1 MSFNELGLSEPL
13 LKAISESGYT
23 EPTAIQSAAIGPVLS
38 GKDLMAS
45 AQTGTGK
52 TAAFTLPLLEK
63 LGQTDNPGNH
73 PRVLIITPTRELA
86 AQIEASANTY
96 GKHTTLQSLAVF
108 GGVKIG
114 PQIKKL
120 RQGIDILVATP
131 GRLLD
136 LSQQGAVNLKNIE
149 VLVLDEADRML
160 DMGFIPDIKRI
171 QKLLPDTKQTLMFS
185 ATYSPEIRK
194 LAHDYLSNPVEVNV
208 TPKNAA
214 AHTVEQVL
222 HPVDKS
228 RKSQLLQH
236 LVKTNGWSQ
245 ALVFSKTKHGANKLT
260 RDLVKIGVRAAA
272 IHGNKS
278 QAQRTKALEDFKRGK
293 VEVLVA
299 TDIASRG
306 IDISELPMVINFD
319 LPHVPEDYVH
329 RIGRTGRAGTTGNAI
344 SLVCADESKQLRDIE
359 RVINKP
365 LERVEIEGFEPD
377 HVLPLSGAGQDRSG
391 NRSGSSRSNSSRSNS
406 SRSNSSRSNS
416 SRGNSSRGNNAN
428 GNSANGN
435 NANGNNAN
443 GNNANGNSSTGNSRN
458 QPRSNR
464 GSPSNVRTNIQASA

>member
-1 MSFNELGLSEPL
+1 MSFNELGLSKPL
-13 LKAISESGYT
+13 LKAISDSGYT
-23 EPTAIQSAAIGPVLS
+23 EPTSIQSAAIGPVLS

-63 LGQTDNPGNH
+63 LGQRDNTGNH
-73 PRVLIITPTRELA
+73 PRVLVITPTRELA

-120 RQGIDILVATP
+120 RQGIDILIATP

-136 LSQQGAVNLKNIE
+136 LSQQGAVNLKQVE

-160 DMGFIPDIKRI
+160 DMGFIPDIRRI
-171 QKLLPDTKQTLMFS
+171 QKLLPDSKQTLMFS

-194 LAHDYLSNPVEVNV
+194 LAHDYLSNPVEINV

-222 HPVDKS
+222 HPVDKR
-228 RKSQLLQH
+228 RKSELLQH
-236 LVKTNGWSQ
+236 LVQLNSWSQ

-260 RDLVKIGVRAAA
+260 RDLAKTGVRAAA

-293 VEVLVA
+293 VEILVA

-344 SLVCADESKQLRDIE
+344 SLVCADEAKQLRDIE
-359 RVINKP
+359 RVIKKP

-377 HVLPLSGAGQDRSG
+377 HVLPLSSTRHERSG
-391 NRSGSSRSNSSRSNS
+391 NNSGFSKN
-406 SRSNSSRSNS
+406 NS
-416 SRGNSSRGNNAN
+416 SRGNSSRGNSSR
-428 GNSANGN
+428 GNSSRGNSSRGNGSSGNGSSGNGSNGN
-435 NANGNNAN
+435 NQNRSRRNRNA
-443 GNNANGNSSTGNSRN
+443 SSR
-458 QPRSNR
+458 
-464 GSPSNVRTNIQASA
+464 VRTNRQVTA

>member
-1 MSFNELGLSEPL
+1 MSFNELGLSKPL
-13 LKAISESGYT
+13 LKAISDSGYT
-23 EPTAIQSAAIGPVLS
+23 EPTSIQSAAIGPVLS

-63 LGQTDNPGNH
+63 LGQRDNTGTH
-73 PRVLIITPTRELA
+73 PRVLVITPTRELA

-120 RQGIDILVATP
+120 RQGIDILIATP

-136 LSQQGAVNLKNIE
+136 LSQQGAVNLKQVE

-160 DMGFIPDIKRI
+160 DMGFIPDIRRI
-171 QKLLPDTKQTLMFS
+171 QKLLPDSKQTLMFS

-194 LAHDYLSNPVEVNV
+194 LAHDYLSNPVEINV

-222 HPVDKS
+222 HPVDKR
-228 RKSQLLQH
+228 RKSELLQH
-236 LVKTNGWSQ
+236 LVQLNSWSQ

-260 RDLVKIGVRAAA
+260 RDLAKTGVRAAA

-293 VEVLVA
+293 VEILVA

-359 RVINKP
+359 RVIKKP

-377 HVLPLSGAGQDRSG
+377 HVLPLSSTRHERSG
-391 NRSGSSRSNSSRSNS
+391 NNSGFSKN
-406 SRSNSSRSNS
+406 NS
-416 SRGNSSRGNNAN
+416 SRGNSSRGNSSRGN
-428 GNSANGN
+428 GSSGNGSNGN
-435 NANGNNAN
+435 NQNRSRRNRNA
-443 GNNANGNSSTGNSRN
+443 SSR
-458 QPRSNR
+458 
-464 GSPSNVRTNIQASA
+464 VRTNRQVTA

>member
-1 MSFNELGLSEPL
+1 MSFNELGLSKPL
-13 LKAISESGYT
+13 LKAISDSGYT
-23 EPTAIQSAAIGPVLS
+23 EPTSIQSAAIGPVLS

-63 LGQTDNPGNH
+63 LGQRDNTGNH
-73 PRVLIITPTRELA
+73 PRVLVITPTRELA

-96 GKHTTLQSLAVF
+96 GKYTTLQSLAVF

-120 RQGIDILVATP
+120 HQGIDILIATP

-136 LSQQGAVNLKNIE
+136 LSQQGAVNLKQVE

-160 DMGFIPDIKRI
+160 DMGFIPDIRRI
-171 QKLLPDTKQTLMFS
+171 QKLLPDSKQTLMFS

-194 LAHDYLSNPVEVNV
+194 LAHDYLSNPVEINV

-222 HPVDKS
+222 HPVDKR
-228 RKSQLLQH
+228 RKSELLQH
-236 LVKTNGWSQ
+236 LVQLNNWSQ

-260 RDLVKIGVRAAA
+260 RDLAKTGVRAAA

-293 VEVLVA
+293 VEILVA

-359 RVINKP
+359 RVIKKP

-377 HVLPLSGAGQDRSG
+377 HVLPLSSNRHERSG
-391 NRSGSSRSNSSRSNS
+391 NNSGFSKN
-406 SRSNSSRSNS
+406 NS
-416 SRGNSSRGNNAN
+416 SRGNSSRGN
-428 GNSANGN
+428 SSR
-435 NANGNNAN
+435 
-443 GNNANGNSSTGNSRN
+443 GNSSRGNSSRGNGSRDNGSRGNGSSGNGSSGNGSNGNSRN
-458 QPRSNR
+458 RSRRNR
-464 GSPSNVRTNIQASA
+464 NASSRVRTNRQVTA

>member
-1 MSFNELGLSEPL
+1 MNLRWWSSTIGF
-13 LKAISESGYT
+13 
-23 EPTAIQSAAIGPVLS
+23 TAR
-38 GKDLMAS
+38 DLRA
-45 AQTGTGK
+45 
-52 TAAFTLPLLEK
+52 AAFTLPLLEK
-63 LGQTDNPGNH
+63 LSQLDNPGNH

-86 AQIEASANTY
+86 AQIDASAHTY

-120 RQGIDILVATP
+120 RQGVDILVATP

-136 LSQQGAVNLKNIE
+136 LSQQGAVNLKNID

-171 QKLLPDTKQTLMFS
+171 QKLLPDNKQTLMFS

-222 HPVDKS
+222 HPVDKR
-228 RKSQLLQH
+228 RKSELLQH
-236 LVKTNGWSQ
+236 LVKSNGWSQ

-293 VEVLVA
+293 VEILVA

-377 HVLPLSGAGQDRSG
+377 HVLPLSSASHGRSG
-391 NRSGSSRSNSSRSNS
+391 NQSGYSKGNGSN
-406 SRSNSSRSNS
+406 
-416 SRGNSSRGNNAN
+416 
-428 GNSANGN
+428 
-435 NANGNNAN
+435 
-443 GNNANGNSSTGNSRN
+443 GNSRN
-458 QPRSNR
+458 RPRRNRNSSSNT
-464 GSPSNVRTNIQASA
+464 RTNRHASA

>member
-1 MSFNELGLSEPL
+1 MAPGKNMSFNELGLSKPL
-13 LKAISESGYT
+13 LKAISDSGYT
-23 EPTAIQSAAIGPVLS
+23 EPTSIQSAAIGPVLS

-63 LGQTDNPGNH
+63 LGQRDNTGTH
-73 PRVLIITPTRELA
+73 PRVLVITPTRELA

-120 RQGIDILVATP
+120 HQGIDILIATP

-136 LSQQGAVNLKNIE
+136 LSQQGAVNLKQVE

-160 DMGFIPDIKRI
+160 DMGFIPDIRRI
-171 QKLLPDTKQTLMFS
+171 QKLLPDSKQTLMFS

-194 LAHDYLSNPVEVNV
+194 LAHDYLSNPVEINV

-222 HPVDKS
+222 HPVDKR
-228 RKSQLLQH
+228 RKSELLQH
-236 LVKTNGWSQ
+236 LVQLNSWSQ

-260 RDLVKIGVRAAA
+260 RDLAKTGVRAAA

-293 VEVLVA
+293 VEILVA

-344 SLVCADESKQLRDIE
+344 SLVCADEAKQLRDIE
-359 RVINKP
+359 RVIKKP

-377 HVLPLSGAGQDRSG
+377 HVLPLSSTRHERSG
-391 NRSGSSRSNSSRSNS
+391 NNSGFSKN
-406 SRSNSSRSNS
+406 NS
-416 SRGNSSRGNNAN
+416 SRGNSSRGNSSR
-428 GNSANGN
+428 GNSSRGNGSSGNGSSGNGSNGN
-435 NANGNNAN
+435 NQNRSRRNRNA
-443 GNNANGNSSTGNSRN
+443 SSR
-458 QPRSNR
+458 
-464 GSPSNVRTNIQASA
+464 VRTNRQVTA

>member
-1 MSFNELGLSEPL
+1 MAPGKNMSFNELGLSEPL
-13 LKAISESGYT
+13 LKAISDSGYT
-23 EPTAIQSAAIGPVLS
+23 EPTAIQLASIGPVLS

-63 LGQTDNPGNH
+63 LGQLDNPGNH

-136 LSQQGAVNLKNIE
+136 LSQQGAVNLKHVD

-171 QKLLPDTKQTLMFS
+171 QKLLPENKQTLMFS

-228 RKSQLLQH
+228 RKSALLQH
-236 LVKTNGWSQ
+236 LVHLNGWSQ

-260 RDLVKIGVRAAA
+260 RDLVRTGVRAAA

-278 QAQRTKALEDFKRGK
+278 QAQRTKALDDFKRGK
-293 VEVLVA
+293 VEILVA

-344 SLVCADESKQLRDIE
+344 SLVCADEAKQLRDIE

-377 HVLPLSGAGQDRSG
+377 HVLPVSRPGNDRSG
-391 NRSGSSRSNSSRSNS
+391 NRPGSSRN
-406 SRSNSSRSNS
+406 NS
-416 SRGNSSRGNNAN
+416 SRGNGSN
-428 GNSANGN
+428 
-435 NANGNNAN
+435 
-443 GNNANGNSSTGNSRN
+443 GNSRN
-458 QPRSNR
+458 RPRGNR
-464 GSPSNVRTNIQASA
+464 NSSSSARTNRQASA

>member
-1 MSFNELGLSEPL
+1 MSSSAFVRPNIAKNCGELHHCARKMAPGKNMSFNELGLSEPL
-13 LKAISESGYT
+13 LKAISDSGYT
-23 EPTAIQSAAIGPVLS
+23 EPTAIQAEAIGPVLS

-63 LGQTDNPGNH
+63 LSRLDNPGNH

-86 AQIEASANTY
+86 AQIEASAHTY
-96 GKHTTLQSLAVF
+96 GKYLTLQSLAVF

-136 LSQQGAVNLKNIE
+136 LSQQGAVNLKNID

-185 ATYSPEIRK
+185 ATYSAEIRR
-194 LAHDYLSNPVEVNV
+194 LAHDYLSNPVEVSV

-222 HPVDKS
+222 HPVDKR
-228 RKSQLLQH
+228 RKSELLQH
-236 LVKTNGWSQ
+236 LVKSNGWSQ

-260 RDLVKIGVRAAA
+260 RDLVRIGVRASA

-293 VEVLVA
+293 VEILVA

-359 RVINKP
+359 RVIRKP

-377 HVLPLSGAGQDRSG
+377 HVLPLSSAPQTRSA
-391 NRSGSSRSNSSRSNS
+391 NRSGFSKSNDSRGNG
-406 SRSNSSRSNS
+406 
-416 SRGNSSRGNNAN
+416 SRGNSSRGNGSN
-428 GNSANGN
+428 
-435 NANGNNAN
+435 
-443 GNNANGNSSTGNSRN
+443 GNSRN
-458 QPRSNR
+458 RPRRNR
-464 GSPSNVRTNIQASA
+464 NSSPNVRTSRNASAS

>member
-13 LKAISESGYT
+13 LKAISDSGYT
-23 EPTAIQSAAIGPVLS
+23 EPTAIQLAAIGPVLS

-63 LGQTDNPGNH
+63 LGQLDNPGNH

-136 LSQQGAVNLKNIE
+136 LSQQGAVNLKHVD

-171 QKLLPDTKQTLMFS
+171 QKLLPENKQTLMFS

-222 HPVDKS
+222 HPVDKR
-228 RKSQLLQH
+228 RKSELLQH
-236 LVKTNGWSQ
+236 LVHLNNWSQ

-260 RDLVKIGVRAAA
+260 RDLVKTGVRAAA

-293 VEVLVA
+293 VEILVA

-359 RVINKP
+359 RVIKKP

-377 HVLPLSGAGQDRSG
+377 HVLPLSSAGHDRSG
-391 NRSGSSRSNSSRSNS
+391 NNSGFSKNNG
-406 SRSNSSRSNS
+406 
-416 SRGNSSRGNNAN
+416 SRGNGSRGNGQGN
-428 GNSANGN
+428 GSN
-435 NANGNNAN
+435 
-443 GNNANGNSSTGNSRN
+443 GNSRN
-458 QPRSNR
+458 RPRRNR
-464 GSPSNVRTNIQASA
+464 NSSSSSRTNKQATA

>member
-1 MSFNELGLSEPL
+1 MAPGKNMSFNELGLSKPL
-13 LKAISESGYT
+13 LKAISDSGYT
-23 EPTAIQSAAIGPVLS
+23 EPTSIQSAAIGPVLS

-63 LGQTDNPGNH
+63 LGQRDNTGTH
-73 PRVLIITPTRELA
+73 PRVLVITPTRELA

-120 RQGIDILVATP
+120 HQGIDILIATP

-136 LSQQGAVNLKNIE
+136 LSQQGAVNLKQVE

-160 DMGFIPDIKRI
+160 DMGFIPDIRRI
-171 QKLLPDTKQTLMFS
+171 QKLLPDSKQTLMFS

-194 LAHDYLSNPVEVNV
+194 LAHDYLSNPVEINV

-222 HPVDKS
+222 HPVDKR
-228 RKSQLLQH
+228 RKSELLQH
-236 LVKTNGWSQ
+236 LVQLNSWSQ

-260 RDLVKIGVRAAA
+260 RDLAKTGVRAAA

-293 VEVLVA
+293 VEILVA

-344 SLVCADESKQLRDIE
+344 SLVCADEAKQLRDIE
-359 RVINKP
+359 RVIKKP

-377 HVLPLSGAGQDRSG
+377 HVLPLSSNRHERSG
-391 NRSGSSRSNSSRSNS
+391 NNSGFSKN
-406 SRSNSSRSNS
+406 NS
-416 SRGNSSRGNNAN
+416 SRGNSSRGNSSRGN
-428 GNSANGN
+428 GSRDNGSRGNGSSGNGSSGNGSNGN
-435 NANGNNAN
+435 NQNRSRRNRNA
-443 GNNANGNSSTGNSRN
+443 SSR
-458 QPRSNR
+458 
-464 GSPSNVRTNIQASA
+464 VRTNRQVTA

>member
-1 MSFNELGLSEPL
+1 MAPGKYMSFNELGLSEPL

-52 TAAFTLPLLEK
+52 TAAFMLPLLEK
-63 LGQTDNPGNH
+63 LSRPHNTSNH

-86 AQIEASANTY
+86 AQIEASAKTY
-96 GKHTTLQSLAVF
+96 GKHMRLQSLVVF

-136 LSQQGAVNLKNIE
+136 LSQQGAVNLKSID

-171 QKLLPDTKQTLMFS
+171 QKLLPDSKQTLMFS

-194 LAHDYLSNPVEVNV
+194 LARDYLSHPVEVNV

-222 HPVDKS
+222 HPVDKR
-228 RKSQLLQH
+228 RKSELLQH
-236 LVKTNGWSQ
+236 LVQMNNWSQ

-260 RDLVKIGVRAAA
+260 RDLMKTGVRAAA

-278 QAQRTKALEDFKRGK
+278 QAQRTKALDDFKRGK
-293 VEVLVA
+293 VEILVA

-306 IDISELPMVINFD
+306 IDITELPMVINFD

-329 RIGRTGRAGTTGNAI
+329 RIGRTGRAGTAGNAI

-377 HVLPLSGAGQDRSG
+377 HILPLSNVSHDRSG
-391 NRSGSSRSNSSRSNS
+391 TKSGFSKNKG
-406 SRSNSSRSNS
+406 
-416 SRGNSSRGNNAN
+416 SRGNGSNGKSRNRPRRNR
-428 GNSANGN
+428 
-435 NANGNNAN
+435 
-443 GNNANGNSSTGNSRN
+443 NSS
-458 QPRSNR
+458 SNL
-464 GSPSNVRTNIQASA
+464 RTNRQAFA

>member
-1 MSFNELGLSEPL
+1 MAPGKNMSFNELGLSKPL
-13 LKAISESGYT
+13 LKAISDSGYT
-23 EPTAIQSAAIGPVLS
+23 EPTSIQSAAIGPVLS

-63 LGQTDNPGNH
+63 LGQRDNTGTH
-73 PRVLIITPTRELA
+73 PRVLVITPTRELA

-120 RQGIDILVATP
+120 RQGIDILIATP

-136 LSQQGAVNLKNIE
+136 LSQQGAVNLKQVE

-160 DMGFIPDIKRI
+160 DMGFIPDIRRI
-171 QKLLPDTKQTLMFS
+171 QKLLPDSKQTLMFS

-194 LAHDYLSNPVEVNV
+194 LAHDYLSNPVEINV

-222 HPVDKS
+222 HPVDKR
-228 RKSQLLQH
+228 RKSELLQH
-236 LVKTNGWSQ
+236 LVQLNSWSQ

-260 RDLVKIGVRAAA
+260 RDLAKTGVRAAA

-293 VEVLVA
+293 VEILVA

-344 SLVCADESKQLRDIE
+344 SLVCADEAKQLRDIE
-359 RVINKP
+359 RVIKKP

-377 HVLPLSGAGQDRSG
+377 HVLPLSSTRHERSG
-391 NRSGSSRSNSSRSNS
+391 NNSGFSKN
-406 SRSNSSRSNS
+406 NS
-416 SRGNSSRGNNAN
+416 SRGNSSRGNSSR
-428 GNSANGN
+428 GNSSRGNSSRGNGSSGNGSSGNGSNGN
-435 NANGNNAN
+435 NQNRSRRNRNA
-443 GNNANGNSSTGNSRN
+443 SSR
-458 QPRSNR
+458 
-464 GSPSNVRTNIQASA
+464 VRTNRQVTA

>member
-1 MSFNELGLSEPL
+1 MAPGKNMSFNELGLSKPL
-13 LKAISESGYT
+13 LKAISDSGYT
-23 EPTAIQSAAIGPVLS
+23 EPTSIQSAAIGPVLS

-63 LGQTDNPGNH
+63 LGQRDNTGTH
-73 PRVLIITPTRELA
+73 PRVLVITPTRELA

-120 RQGIDILVATP
+120 RQGIDILIATP

-136 LSQQGAVNLKNIE
+136 LSQQGAVNLKQVE

-160 DMGFIPDIKRI
+160 DMGFIPDIRRI
-171 QKLLPDTKQTLMFS
+171 QKLLPDSKQTLMFS

-194 LAHDYLSNPVEVNV
+194 LAHDYLSNPVEINV

-222 HPVDKS
+222 HPVDKR
-228 RKSQLLQH
+228 RKSELLQH
-236 LVKTNGWSQ
+236 LVQLNSWSQ

-260 RDLVKIGVRAAA
+260 RDLAKTGVRAAA

-293 VEVLVA
+293 VEILVA

-344 SLVCADESKQLRDIE
+344 SLVCADEAKQLRDIE
-359 RVINKP
+359 RVIKKP

-377 HVLPLSGAGQDRSG
+377 HVLPLSSTRHERSG
-391 NRSGSSRSNSSRSNS
+391 NNSGFSKN
-406 SRSNSSRSNS
+406 NS
-416 SRGNSSRGNNAN
+416 SRGNSSRGNSSR
-428 GNSANGN
+428 GNSSRGNGSSGNGSNGN
-435 NANGNNAN
+435 NQNRSRRNRNA
-443 GNNANGNSSTGNSRN
+443 SSR
-458 QPRSNR
+458 
-464 GSPSNVRTNIQASA
+464 VRTNRQVTA

>member
-1 MSFNELGLSEPL
+1 MAPGKNMSFNELGLSKPL
-13 LKAISESGYT
+13 LKAISDSGYT
-23 EPTAIQSAAIGPVLS
+23 EPTSIQSAAIGPVLS

-63 LGQTDNPGNH
+63 LGQRDNTGTH
-73 PRVLIITPTRELA
+73 PRVLVITPTRELA

-120 RQGIDILVATP
+120 RQGIDILIATP

-136 LSQQGAVNLKNIE
+136 LSQQGAVNLKQVE

-160 DMGFIPDIKRI
+160 DMGFIPDIRRI
-171 QKLLPDTKQTLMFS
+171 QKLLPDSKQTLMFS

-194 LAHDYLSNPVEVNV
+194 LAHDYLSNPVEINV

-222 HPVDKS
+222 HPVDKR
-228 RKSQLLQH
+228 RKSELLQH
-236 LVKTNGWSQ
+236 LVQLNSWSQ

-260 RDLVKIGVRAAA
+260 RDLAKTGVRAAA

-293 VEVLVA
+293 VEILVA

-344 SLVCADESKQLRDIE
+344 SLVCADEAKQLRDIE
-359 RVINKP
+359 RVIKKP

-377 HVLPLSGAGQDRSG
+377 HVLPLSSTRHERSG
-391 NRSGSSRSNSSRSNS
+391 NNSGFSKN
-406 SRSNSSRSNS
+406 NS
-416 SRGNSSRGNNAN
+416 SRGNSSRGNSSR
-428 GNSANGN
+428 GNSSRGNSSRGNGSSGNGSNGN
-435 NANGNNAN
+435 NQNRSRRNRNA
-443 GNNANGNSSTGNSRN
+443 SSR
-458 QPRSNR
+458 
-464 GSPSNVRTNIQASA
+464 VRTNRQVTA

>member
-1 MSFNELGLSEPL
+1 MSFNELGLSKPL
-13 LKAISESGYT
+13 LKAISDSGYT
-23 EPTAIQSAAIGPVLS
+23 EPTSIQSAAIGPVLS

-63 LGQTDNPGNH
+63 LGQRDNTGTH
-73 PRVLIITPTRELA
+73 PRVLVITPTRELA

-120 RQGIDILVATP
+120 RQGIDILIATP

-136 LSQQGAVNLKNIE
+136 LSQQGAVNLKQVE

-160 DMGFIPDIKRI
+160 DMGFIPDIRRI
-171 QKLLPDTKQTLMFS
+171 QKLLPDSKQTLMFS

-194 LAHDYLSNPVEVNV
+194 LAHDYLSNPVEINV

-222 HPVDKS
+222 HPVDKR
-228 RKSQLLQH
+228 RKSELLQH
-236 LVKTNGWSQ
+236 LVQLNSWSQ

-260 RDLVKIGVRAAA
+260 RDLAKTGVRAAA

-293 VEVLVA
+293 VEILVA

-344 SLVCADESKQLRDIE
+344 SLVCADEAKQLRDIE
-359 RVINKP
+359 RVIKKP

-377 HVLPLSGAGQDRSG
+377 HVLPLSSTRHERSG
-391 NRSGSSRSNSSRSNS
+391 NNSGFSKN
-406 SRSNSSRSNS
+406 NS
-416 SRGNSSRGNNAN
+416 SRGNSSRGNSSR
-428 GNSANGN
+428 GNSSRGNGSSGNGSNGN
-435 NANGNNAN
+435 NQNRSRRNRNA
-443 GNNANGNSSTGNSRN
+443 SSR
-458 QPRSNR
+458 
-464 GSPSNVRTNIQASA
+464 VRTNRQVTA

>member
-1 MSFNELGLSEPL
+1 MSFNELGLSKPI

-23 EPTAIQSAAIGPVLS
+23 EPTSIQSSAIGPVLS

-63 LGQTDNPGNH
+63 LGQRDNPSNH
-73 PRVLIITPTRELA
+73 PRVLVITPTRELA

-136 LSQQGAVNLKNIE
+136 LSQQGAVNLKHIE

-171 QKLLPDTKQTLMFS
+171 QKLLPDSKQTLMFS

-214 AHTVEQVL
+214 AHTVAQVL
-222 HPVDKS
+222 HPVDKK
-228 RKSQLLQH
+228 RKSELLRH
-236 LVKTNGWSQ
+236 LVQLNSWSQ

-260 RDLVKIGVRAAA
+260 RDLAKTGVRAAA

-293 VEVLVA
+293 VEILVA

-359 RVINKP
+359 RVIKKP

-377 HVLPLSGAGQDRSG
+377 HVLPLSSTRHERSG
-391 NRSGSSRSNSSRSNS
+391 NNSGVSKNNG
-406 SRSNSSRSNS
+406 
-416 SRGNSSRGNNAN
+416 SRGNGSRGNGSRGN
-428 GNSANGN
+428 GSGGNGSN
-435 NANGNNAN
+435 
-443 GNNANGNSSTGNSRN
+443 GNSRN
-458 QPRSNR
+458 RSRRNRNSSSGVRSNR
-464 GSPSNVRTNIQASA
+464 QATA

>member
-1 MSFNELGLSEPL
+1 MAPGKYMSFNELGLSEPL

-52 TAAFTLPLLEK
+52 TAAFMLPLLEK
-63 LGQTDNPGNH
+63 LSRPHNPSNH
-73 PRVLIITPTRELA
+73 PRVLIVTPTRELA
-86 AQIEASANTY
+86 AQIEASAKTY
-96 GKHTTLQSLAVF
+96 GKHMRLQSLVVF

-136 LSQQGAVNLKNIE
+136 LSQQGAVNLKSID

-171 QKLLPDTKQTLMFS
+171 QKLLPDSKQTLMFS

-194 LAHDYLSNPVEVNV
+194 LARDYLSHPVEVNV

-222 HPVDKS
+222 HPVDKR
-228 RKSQLLQH
+228 RKSELLQH
-236 LVKTNGWSQ
+236 LVQMNNWSQ

-260 RDLVKIGVRAAA
+260 RDLMKTGVRAAA

-293 VEVLVA
+293 VEILVA

-377 HVLPLSGAGQDRSG
+377 HVLPLSSPGHDRSG
-391 NRSGSSRSNSSRSNS
+391 NNSGFSKNNG
-406 SRSNSSRSNS
+406 
-416 SRGNSSRGNNAN
+416 SRGNGSRGNGSN
-428 GNSANGN
+428 
-435 NANGNNAN
+435 
-443 GNNANGNSSTGNSRN
+443 GNSRN
-458 QPRSNR
+458 RPRRNR
-464 GSPSNVRTNIQASA
+464 NSSSSSRTNRQATA

>member
-1 MSFNELGLSEPL
+1 MSFNELGLSKPI

-23 EPTAIQSAAIGPVLS
+23 EPTSIQSSAIGPVLS

-63 LGQTDNPGNH
+63 LGQRDNPSNH
-73 PRVLIITPTRELA
+73 PRVLVITPTRELA

-136 LSQQGAVNLKNIE
+136 LSQQGAVNLKHIE

-171 QKLLPDTKQTLMFS
+171 QKLLPDSKQTLMFS

-214 AHTVEQVL
+214 AHTVAQVL
-222 HPVDKS
+222 HPVDKK
-228 RKSQLLQH
+228 RKSELLRH
-236 LVKTNGWSQ
+236 LVQLNSWSQ

-260 RDLVKIGVRAAA
+260 RDLAKTGVRAAA

-293 VEVLVA
+293 VEILVA

-359 RVINKP
+359 RVIKKP

-377 HVLPLSGAGQDRSG
+377 HVLPLSSTRHERSG
-391 NRSGSSRSNSSRSNS
+391 NNSGVSKNNG
-406 SRSNSSRSNS
+406 
-416 SRGNSSRGNNAN
+416 SRGNGSRGNGSRGN
-428 GNSANGN
+428 GSGGNGSN
-435 NANGNNAN
+435 
-443 GNNANGNSSTGNSRN
+443 GNSRN
-458 QPRSNR
+458 RSRRNR
-464 GSPSNVRTNIQASA
+464 NSSSGVRTNRQATA

>member
-1 MSFNELGLSEPL
+1 
-13 LKAISESGYT
+13 
-23 EPTAIQSAAIGPVLS
+23 
-38 GKDLMAS
+38 
-45 AQTGTGK
+45 
-52 TAAFTLPLLEK
+52 
-63 LGQTDNPGNH
+63 
-73 PRVLIITPTRELA
+73 
-86 AQIEASANTY
+86 
-96 GKHTTLQSLAVF
+96 
-108 GGVKIG
+108 
-114 PQIKKL
+114 
-120 RQGIDILVATP
+120 
-131 GRLLD
+131 
-136 LSQQGAVNLKNIE
+136 
-149 VLVLDEADRML
+149 
-160 DMGFIPDIKRI
+160 MGFIPDIKRI
-171 QKLLPDTKQTLMFS
+171 QKLLPDNKQTLMFS

-228 RKSQLLQH
+228 RKSALLQH
-236 LVKTNGWSQ
+236 LVHLNGWSQ

-260 RDLVKIGVRAAA
+260 RDLVRTGVRAAA

-293 VEVLVA
+293 VEILVA

-344 SLVCADESKQLRDIE
+344 SLVCADEAKQLRDIE

-377 HVLPLSGAGQDRSG
+377 HVLPVSRPGNDRSG
-391 NRSGSSRSNSSRSNS
+391 NRSGSSRSNSSRGNGSN
-406 SRSNSSRSNS
+406 
-416 SRGNSSRGNNAN
+416 
-428 GNSANGN
+428 
-435 NANGNNAN
+435 
-443 GNNANGNSSTGNSRN
+443 GNSRN
-458 QPRSNR
+458 RPKGNR
-464 GSPSNVRTNIQASA
+464 NSSSSARTNRQASA

>member
-1 MSFNELGLSEPL
+1 MSFNELGLSKPL
-13 LKAISESGYT
+13 LKAISDSGYT
-23 EPTAIQSAAIGPVLS
+23 EPTSIQSAAIGPVLS

-63 LGQTDNPGNH
+63 LGQRDNTGTH
-73 PRVLIITPTRELA
+73 PRVLVITPTRELA

-120 RQGIDILVATP
+120 RQGIDILIATP

-136 LSQQGAVNLKNIE
+136 LSQQGAVNLKQVE

-160 DMGFIPDIKRI
+160 DMGFIPDIRRI
-171 QKLLPDTKQTLMFS
+171 QKLLPDSKQTLMFS

-194 LAHDYLSNPVEVNV
+194 LAHDYLSNPVEINV

-222 HPVDKS
+222 HPVDKR
-228 RKSQLLQH
+228 RKSELLQH
-236 LVKTNGWSQ
+236 LVQLNSWSQ

-260 RDLVKIGVRAAA
+260 RDLAKTGVRAAA

-293 VEVLVA
+293 VEILVA

-359 RVINKP
+359 RVIKKP

-377 HVLPLSGAGQDRSG
+377 HVLPLSSTRHERSG
-391 NRSGSSRSNSSRSNS
+391 NNSGFSKN
-406 SRSNSSRSNS
+406 NS
-416 SRGNSSRGNNAN
+416 SRGNSSRGNSSR
-428 GNSANGN
+428 GNSSRGNSSRGNGSSGNGSSGNGSNGN
-435 NANGNNAN
+435 NQNRSRRNRNA
-443 GNNANGNSSTGNSRN
+443 SSR
-458 QPRSNR
+458 
-464 GSPSNVRTNIQASA
+464 VRTNRQVTA

>member
-1 MSFNELGLSEPL
+1 MSFNELGLSKPL
-13 LKAISESGYT
+13 LKAISDSGYT
-23 EPTAIQSAAIGPVLS
+23 EPTSIQSAAIGPVLS

-63 LGQTDNPGNH
+63 LGQRDNTGTH
-73 PRVLIITPTRELA
+73 PRVLVITPTRELA

-120 RQGIDILVATP
+120 HQGIDILIATP

-136 LSQQGAVNLKNIE
+136 LSQQGAVNLKQVE

-160 DMGFIPDIKRI
+160 DMGFIPDIRRI
-171 QKLLPDTKQTLMFS
+171 QKLLPDSKQTLMFS

-194 LAHDYLSNPVEVNV
+194 LAHDYLSNPVEINV

-222 HPVDKS
+222 HPVDKR
-228 RKSQLLQH
+228 RKSELLQH
-236 LVKTNGWSQ
+236 LVQLNSWSQ

-260 RDLVKIGVRAAA
+260 RDLAKTGVRAAA

-293 VEVLVA
+293 VEILVA

-344 SLVCADESKQLRDIE
+344 SLVCADEAKQLRDIE
-359 RVINKP
+359 RVIKKP

-377 HVLPLSGAGQDRSG
+377 HVLPLSSNRHERSG
-391 NRSGSSRSNSSRSNS
+391 NNSGFSKN
-406 SRSNSSRSNS
+406 NS
-416 SRGNSSRGNNAN
+416 SRGNSSRGN
-428 GNSANGN
+428 SSR
-435 NANGNNAN
+435 
-443 GNNANGNSSTGNSRN
+443 GNSSRGNSSRGNGFRDNGSRGNGSSGNGSSGNGSNGNSRN
-458 QPRSNR
+458 RSRRNR
-464 GSPSNVRTNIQASA
+464 NASSRVRTNRQVTA

>member
-1 MSFNELGLSEPL
+1 MSFNELGLSEPI

-23 EPTAIQSAAIGPVLS
+23 EPTAIQSAAIGPVLA

-63 LGQTDNPGNH
+63 LGQIENPGNQ

-136 LSQQGAVNLKNIE
+136 LSQQGAVSLKNIN

-185 ATYSPEIRK
+185 ATYSPEIRR

-228 RKSQLLQH
+228 RKSALLQH
-236 LVKTNGWSQ
+236 LVHLNGWSQ
-245 ALVFSKTKHGANKLT
+245 ALVFSRTKHGANKLT
-260 RDLVKIGVRAAA
+260 RDLVRTGVRAAA

-278 QAQRTKALEDFKRGK
+278 QAQRTKALDDFKRGK
-293 VEVLVA
+293 VEILVA

-344 SLVCADESKQLRDIE
+344 SLVCADEAKQLRDIE

-365 LERVEIEGFEPD
+365 LKRVEIEGFEPD
-377 HVLPLSGAGQDRSG
+377 HVLPVSRPGNDRSG
-391 NRSGSSRSNSSRSNS
+391 NRSGSSRN
-406 SRSNSSRSNS
+406 NS
-416 SRGNSSRGNNAN
+416 SRGNGSN
-428 GNSANGN
+428 
-435 NANGNNAN
+435 
-443 GNNANGNSSTGNSRN
+443 GNSRN
-458 QPRSNR
+458 RPRGNR
-464 GSPSNVRTNIQASA
+464 NSSSSAKTNRQASA